1 VTIDVLR
8 HYCRNP
14 RCRSKLSDPVEN
26 TREAFC
32 CRGCYRQFY
41 RSRCLMCE
49 AAMERKTGNQRLCG
63 RRKCKNGYRTSGPLG
78 RYFEGSRGV
87 GPQDVI
93 LDARNPIKQGISL
106 PLETGIRY
114 RLWGPKLTDQQIHLA
129 TLGWKPERRKPGKSI
144 PTNIIGGHKFPG
156 APAIKLAAVRLEP
169 EAPVAPELPI
179 VPSVPLAPADDAD
192 PLEIP
197 PFLARRP
204 SRFDAQKPGDT
215 ARRLRRAPS

>member
-1 VTIDVLR
+1 LTIDTVR

-49 AAMERKTGNQRLCG
+49 AAVERKTGNQRLCG
-63 RRKCKNGYRTSGPLG
+63 RQKCKNAFRTSGWLG
-78 RYFEGSRGV
+78 RYFEGSKGV

-93 LDARNPIKQGISL
+93 LDARNPIKPGISL
-106 PLETGIRY
+106 PVEPDIRY
-114 RLWGPKLTDQQIHLA
+114 RLWGPKLTDEQIHLA
-129 TLGWKPERRKPGKSI
+129 TLGWQPERRKAGKSI
-144 PTNIIGGHKFPG
+144 PVNIIDGYRFPG
-156 APAIKLAAVRLEP
+156 APVIKLAAVRLEP
-169 EAPVAPELPI
+169 DPIAPALPI

-197 PFLARRP
+197 AFLRRP
-204 SRFDAQKPGDT
+204 IAE
-215 ARRLRRAPS
+215 AAE